1 MLNFHLISI
10 FPDGVDSYINESII
24 KRAIEA
30 KKIALKKYNPRDFS
44 KTKYNKK
51 ARPNGRNHS
60 VGRVDD
66 KPYAG
71 GPGMVMT
78 VQPIVDAVKKATHQ
92 KPGAFGRVGL
102 RPKVIILSPRGK
114 QFDNN
119 EAKKLAKLKD
129 IVLISGRYEGIDGR
143 VKKILKATEYSIG
156 PYTLTG
162 GELPALVM
170 IDAIARQVPGVLG
183 KFESLEDE
191 RLTTGEV
198 YTRPEVFEHN
208 GKKYKVPPVLLSGDP
223 KKIEEWRKDK

>member
-1 MLNFHLISI
+1 MLNFHLVSI
-10 FPDGVDSYINESII
+10 FPDSIDSYINESII
-24 KRAIEA
+24 KRAVEN
-30 KKIALKKYNPRDFS
+30 KKIAIKKYNPRDF
-44 KTKYNKK
+44 TKDKHKK
-51 ARPNGRNHS
+51 
-60 VGRVDD
+60 VDD

-78 VQPIVDAVKKATHQ
+78 VQPIVDAVAKATKQSTRHSVSSTL
-92 KPGAFGRVGL
+92 K
-102 RPKVIILSPRGK
+102 PKVIILSPRGK

-119 EAKKLAKLKD
+119 EAKKLAKQKD

-198 YTRPEVFEHN
+198 YTRPEVFEHK
-208 GKKYKVPPVLLSGDP
+208 GKKYRVPKVLLSGDP
-223 KKIEEWRKDK
+223 KKITEWRQGK

>member
-10 FPDGVDSYINESII
+10 FPDSVDSYVNESII

-30 KKIALKKYNPRDFS
+30 KKIAIKKYNPRDF
-44 KTKYNKK
+44 TKDKHKK
-51 ARPNGRNHS
+51 
-60 VGRVDD
+60 VDD

-78 VQPIVDAVKKATHQ
+78 VQPIVDAVKKATA
-92 KPGAFGRVGL
+92 KN
-102 RPKVIILSPRGK
+102 PKAKIIILSPRGK

-119 EAKKLAKLKD
+119 EAKKLAKQKD

-198 YTRPEVFEHN
+198 YTRPEVFAYKN
-208 GKKYKVPPVLLSGDP
+208 KKYKVPPVLLSGDP
-223 KKIEEWRKDK
+223 KKITEWRKGK

>member
-1 MLNFHLISI
+1 MLNFHIISI
-10 FPDGVDSYINESII
+10 FPDSVDSYINESII
-24 KRAIEA
+24 KRAVEA
-30 KKIALKKYNPRDFS
+30 KKIAIKKYNPRDF
-44 KTKYNKK
+44 TKDKHKK
-51 ARPNGRNHS
+51 
-60 VGRVDD
+60 VDD

-78 VQPIVDAVKKATHQ
+78 VQPIVDAVKKTTTKNPKA
-92 KPGAFGRVGL
+92 
-102 RPKVIILSPRGK
+102 KVIILSPRGK

-119 EAKKLAKLKD
+119 EAKKLAKQKD

-162 GELPALVM
+162 GELPSLVM

-198 YTRPEVFEHN
+198 YTRPEVFEHK

-223 KKIEEWRKDK
+223 KKIEEWRNKG

>member
-10 FPDGVDSYINESII
+10 FPDSVDSYINESII

-30 KKIALKKYNPRDFS
+30 KKIAIKKYNPRDF
-44 KTKYNKK
+44 TKDKHKK
-51 ARPNGRNHS
+51 
-60 VGRVDD
+60 VDD

-78 VQPIVDAVKKATHQ
+78 VQPILDAVKKATA
-92 KPGAFGRVGL
+92 KNSKA
-102 RPKVIILSPRGK
+102 KVIILSPRGK

-119 EAKKLAKLKD
+119 EAKKLAKQKD
-129 IVLISGRYEGIDGR
+129 LILISGRYEGIDGR

-156 PYTLTG
+156 PYVLTG

-170 IDAIARQVPGVLG
+170 VDCISRQVPGVLG
-183 KFESLEDE
+183 KFESLEDQ

-198 YTRPEVFEHN
+198 YTRPEIFEYKN
-208 GKKYKVPPVLLSGDP
+208 KKHRVPKVLLSGDP
-223 KKIEEWRKDK
+223 KKIAEWRKGK